1 MAHEQATHSMCQ
13 GNTEASGSRAGL
25 ALGPGGN
32 WSPCLREA
40 GASATRSSWDTATS
54 MVLFPSIMSRATKLL
69 RSCWQQHLRV
79 TPGTSAL
86 RCEVCSPRHLATS
99 WLWQAAAKSGKP
111 GCPSRRASPRQAGA
125 AGGPWLQTLP
135 LCTAEFA
142 RCTAI
147 WKRKMRSLIFI
158 YLFSQQ
164 AKAAAKNLPS
174 L

>member
-40 GASATRSSWDTATS
+40 GASTTRSSWDTATS
-54 MVLFPSIMSRATKLL
+54 MVLFPSIMAQATKLL

-86 RCEVCSPRHLATS
+86 RCEVCSPRHLGFGRRLQS
-99 WLWQAAAKSGKP
+99 QGSLAAPHAELHPGRLGQLGGP
-111 GCPSRRASPRQAGA
+111 GCRHSLFAQLN
-125 AGGPWLQTLP
+125 LQDAQP
-135 LCTAEFA
+135 FGRE
-142 RCTAI
+142 
-147 WKRKMRSLIFI
+147 K
-158 YLFSQQ
+158 
-164 AKAAAKNLPS
+164 
-174 L
+174 

>member
-54 MVLFPSIMSRATKLL
+54 MVLFPSIMARATKLL

-111 GCPSRRASPRQAGA
+111 GCPSRRASPGQAGA